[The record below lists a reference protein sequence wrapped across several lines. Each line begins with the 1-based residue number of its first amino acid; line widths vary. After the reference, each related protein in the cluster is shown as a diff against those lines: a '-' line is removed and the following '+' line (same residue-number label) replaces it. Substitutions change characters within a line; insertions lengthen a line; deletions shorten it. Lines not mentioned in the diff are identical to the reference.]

1 MPPDRSDV
9 QQDGG
14 LARAGEVTLAYGIA
28 GAGPPLLLV
37 AGTGFAG
44 GTWPPGL
51 VERLAEHFRV
61 ITFDHRGT
69 GRSSGSTG
77 PYSTRQFAADA
88 LTLLDHLGVYRC
100 HVLGHSM
107 GGRVAQW
114 MALDASGRV
123 VSLVLAATGPGRYR
137 EDQANV
143 EGVPLAVAVALGE
156 KGYERFIADHLRA
169 TFFTPEAAFSLDADR
184 LVAAFWRTRPSLQD
198 YLKHVIARQRHR
210 TTDRVSEI
218 TQPALVLVG
227 DRDTH
232 VGGTGSH
239 VEQSEY
245 LAEHL
250 RNAELSILADV
261 SHGYFWQATD
271 ASADRVLDWLQE
283 VR

>member
-1 MPPDRSDV
+1 M
-9 QQDGG
+9 
-14 LARAGEVTLAYGIA
+14 ARAGDVTLAYEVA
-28 GAGPPLLLV
+28 GDGPSLLLV

-51 VERLAEHFRV
+51 VDQLAEHFRV

-69 GRSSGSTG
+69 GRSSASAG

-88 LTLLDHLGVYRC
+88 LALLDRLGVDRS

-114 MALDASGRV
+114 MALDAPGRV
-123 VSLVLAATGPGRYR
+123 TSLVLAATGPGRYR

-143 EGVPLAVAVALGE
+143 EGIPLAVAVALGE
-156 KGYERFIADHLRA
+156 KAYEHFIADHLRA
-169 TFFTPEAAFSLDADR
+169 TFFTPEAASSPAADW
-184 LVAAFWRTRPSLQD
+184 LVAAYWRTRPSLED
-198 YLKHVIARQRHR
+198 YLKHVIARQQHR

-250 RNAELSILADV
+250 PNAELSVLAGV

-271 ASADRVLDWLQE
+271 ASAGRVLDWLQE
-283 VR
+283 VRLG